1 MAGDHLRL
9 VVDNSE
15 EQQLQALY
23 EEAGRALGVAKDALR
38 TLAERAERMELP
50 PDALV
55 QEKQADLQSS
65 LETAAATAELARLKL
80 IGLDK
85 APENT

>member
-1 MAGDHLRL
+1 
-9 VVDNSE
+9 
-15 EQQLQALY
+15 
-23 EEAGRALGVAKDALR
+23 
-38 TLAERAERMELP
+38 MELP